1 MVSESFLAHGA
12 AAWTC
17 LESILIT
24 YGAFEFTK
32 VVAYSFLGAFTPE
45 THDKTLITTHCTFL
59 YYGSITR
66 SILSKYYERE
76 RRENENK
83 NELLV
88 HGNNMDSDAY
98 HCVNCI
104 QLFWSYKLKFGQ

>member
-17 LESILIT
+17 LESILIA

-59 YYGSITR
+59 YYGSITC
-66 SILSKYYERE
+66 SILSKYYERKRKE
-76 RRENENK
+76 RERERKNENEF
-83 NELLV
+83 LV
-88 HGNNMDSDAY
+88 HGNNVDSDAY
-98 HCVNCI
+98 HVNCI
-104 QLFWSYKLKFGQ
+104 